1 MGKRYFKFQYFR
13 GSLDNSELL
22 CEQGIFYVSKLKIW
36 IEDKLKL
43 VRSVIN
49 HCIDDGFVL
58 VMLIEGKGDVEFL
71 MLGVRDDAGG
81 HGVLL

>member
-1 MGKRYFKFQYFR
+1 MGKNNFNFEYFR

-22 CEQGIFYVSKLKIW
+22 SEQGTFDVSKLRIW
-36 IEDKLKL
+36 IEEKLKL
-43 VRSVIN
+43 VRSVID
-49 HCIDDGFVL
+49 HCIDDCFVL

-81 HGVLL
+81 HGVLK